1 MDKEL
6 SQAIMKRSRL
16 NVYLNHRSEENR
28 LAYKKQPNFCV
39 ILLRKK
45 EAYCFNNLD
54 LNLDQDK
61 KNIREEHFSLFCQ

>member
-28 LAYKKQPNFCV
+28 LAYKKQRNFCV
-39 ILLRKK
+39 ILLKKK
-45 EAYCFNNLD
+45 EADCFNNLD

-61 KNIREEHFSLFCQ
+61 KKYSRRAFLLIL